1 MVFDKT
7 GTLTEEGL
15 TVYGFRSAILTLS
28 EKIIG
33 GDEESIVYFSD
44 FKTKALDFMP

>member
-15 TVYGFRSAILTLS
+15 TVFGFRSAFRAIP
-28 EKIIG
+28 ED
-33 GDEESIVYFSD
+33 GDMNSVVLFTE
-44 FKTKALDFMP
+44 FK

>member
-15 TVYGFRSAILTLS
+15 TVFGFRSAFRAVP
-28 EKIIG
+28 E
-33 GDEESIVYFSD
+33 DSD
-44 FKTKALDFMP
+44 MTSVVLFTEFK